1 MQFTQWDNS
10 SLNLLQE
17 DMQDNFKIKAQ
28 WARLPSSILLP
39 CLFDADFKLLLRS
52 KRVIW
57 GHNVRDALQWV
68 FDKWKMADFGSR
80 LSFQIHLKSTWRSS
94 SKLSQTGSDRR
105 NLYYSS
111 NPKSMDFSWF
121 SVPVRNLHPGTPVL
135 HNVQFVLTWKRVISS
150 ELHHFLFFCKIVFFK
165 RIKSVI
171 SINFF

>member
-105 NLYYSS
+105 NLYYSFARQEYES
-111 NPKSMDFSWF
+111 KVNGFFMIL
-121 SVPVRNLHPGTPVL
+121 RPG
-135 HNVQFVLTWKRVISS
+135 S
-150 ELHHFLFFCKIVFFK
+150 ELTPWYPSITQCTICTYMEESYFFWTSSFSLFL
-165 RIKSVI
+165 
-171 SINFF
+171 